1 LAPCAD
7 LETLGFQAEWPIM
20 DELYPLFAV
29 MIVTVI
35 VMFGLVGFFKRWMEQ
50 REKLLSSSAGLASS
64 SSSPKRRLAA

>member
-1 LAPCAD
+1 
-7 LETLGFQAEWPIM
+7 M